1 MRKDINFVGYTYK
14 KDVEEQK
21 LQLVAALKDTLTAD
35 YGNGGSQADMV
46 ASDEGPRKVPQKE
59 TASNYHQAQAVMY
72 AQNNNN
78 QTQQNTAYTTSNN
91 QHYTN

>member
-46 ASDEGPRKVPQKE
+46 ASDEGPRKVP
-59 TASNYHQAQAVMY
+59 
-72 AQNNNN
+72 
-78 QTQQNTAYTTSNN
+78 
-91 QHYTN
+91 